1 MKKILLSSVILFL
14 VCACGPSA
22 PASPTADLPDD
33 SPDPYSS
40 NSRLY
45 RSKQSAARAD
55 SLVAAPPDQPVTLA
69 TPVCIDSAPMQP
81 DIDRA
86 LAFSGKLFETGD
98 WERTYTVTNDVVQ
111 VSWYSALIP
120 AIVNLELHIFPCGYE
135 EPDLNTFFNTDGWN
149 IIFGNYQSYQYVTE
163 CRNNNG
169 LRLYEFIA
177 VDQGVE
183 YNVRYWSVNDTNN
196 RIITFMIVFACP
208 VPRLNGTVFYSLFPH
223 SAKLPNKSNGN
234 CHLIKKESL

>member
-22 PASPTADLPDD
+22 PASPTADLPDLIPPTPTQITPD
-33 SPDPYSS
+33 STEAS
-40 NSRLY
+40 NLPLEETP
-45 RSKQSAARAD
+45 
-55 SLVAAPPDQPVTLA
+55 LVAAPTDQPVTLA
-69 TPVCIDSAPMQP
+69 TPVCIDSAPMQA

-196 RIITFMIVFACP
+196 RIITFMIVLP
-208 VPRLNGTVFYSLFPH
+208 IQSPDLMEQYSYSLFH
-223 SAKLPNKSNGN
+223 ALQS
-234 CHLIKKESL
+234 CE